1 MNDTTNSSKASEGR
15 AVGRNRRGSRFVQ
28 VIFLTT
34 PEEKEQLKADA
45 RRRGVNLSGLIRLA
59 LTYFRERV

>member
-1 MNDTTNSSKASEGR
+1 MNDTTSSSKAPAGR
-15 AVGRNRRGSRFVQ
+15 TVGKKRHGARFVQ

-59 LTYFRERV
+59 LSYFREHV

>member
-1 MNDTTNSSKASEGR
+1 MNDTTSSSKAPTGR
-15 AVGRNRRGSRFVQ
+15 TVGRNRHGARFVQ

-59 LTYFRERV
+59 LSYFREHV

>member
-1 MNDTTNSSKASEGR
+1 MNDTTTSSKAPQGR
-15 AVGRNRRGSRFVQ
+15 AVGKNRHGSRFVQ

-34 PEEKEQLKADA
+34 PEEKQQLKEDA

-59 LTYFRERV
+59 LTYFREHV

>member
-1 MNDTTNSSKASEGR
+1 MNDTTSSSKATRGR
-15 AVGRNRRGSRFVQ
+15 AVGKNRNGSRFVQ

-59 LTYFRERV
+59 LSYFREHV